1 MFWDKHNRC
10 FTSTR
15 IFPWFVL
22 SFWFSCSSS
31 CFILFKRKRH
41 LAKTFNY
48 LMNKRTHL
56 ESTNV
61 PWLPYLCMYSVGSA
75 HLPSNNIPINV
86 PPVAQLRYPT
96 EDNTRVF
103 TQSNPS
109 IVSLPMILPG
119 HVFHRISLL
128 CKGIRNC
135 RIWPC
140 KENTFAT
147 RVPPK
152 GGRMYVCVQL

>member
-1 MFWDKHNRC
+1 
-10 FTSTR
+10 
-15 IFPWFVL
+15 
-22 SFWFSCSSS
+22 
-31 CFILFKRKRH
+31 
-41 LAKTFNY
+41 
-48 LMNKRTHL
+48 MNKRTHL

-119 HVFHRISLL
+119 RVFHRISLL
-128 CKGIRNC
+128 C
-135 RIWPC
+135 
-140 KENTFAT
+140 NTGQWQWL
-147 RVPPK
+147 
-152 GGRMYVCVQL
+152 GGVGWFV

>member
-1 MFWDKHNRC
+1 MGQTQSLFYFNPD
-10 FTSTR
+10 SPL
-15 IFPWFVL
+15 I
-22 SFWFSCSSS
+22 
-31 CFILFKRKRH
+31 CFILLVFLFVILLRPIYPQEASRFVPLKRKRH
-41 LAKTFNY
+41 LAKTYNY
-48 LMNKRTHL
+48 LRNKRTHL

-103 TQSNPS
+103 TRSNPS

-119 HVFHRISLL
+119 RVFHRISLL
-128 CKGIRNC
+128 CTPPR
-135 RIWPC
+135 
-140 KENTFAT
+140 TAT
-147 RVPPK
+147 IIARTGK
-152 GGRMYVCVQL
+152 RR

>member
-1 MFWDKHNRC
+1 MLLRNRNCC

-15 IFPWFVL
+15 ISPWFVL
-22 SFWFSCSSS
+22 TFWISCSSS
-31 CFILFKRKRH
+31 CFILYKRKRH
-41 LAKTFNY
+41 LAQTFNY

-86 PPVAQLRYPT
+86 PPVVQLRYPT

-103 TQSNPS
+103 TRSNPS
-109 IVSLPMILPG
+109 IVSLPTNLPERF
-119 HVFHRISLL
+119 FHRISLL
-128 CKGIRNC
+128 CIVNS
-135 RIWPC
+135 IY
-140 KENTFAT
+140 EDIANEESI
-147 RVPPK
+147 VHDSDDDS
-152 GGRMYVCVQL
+152 